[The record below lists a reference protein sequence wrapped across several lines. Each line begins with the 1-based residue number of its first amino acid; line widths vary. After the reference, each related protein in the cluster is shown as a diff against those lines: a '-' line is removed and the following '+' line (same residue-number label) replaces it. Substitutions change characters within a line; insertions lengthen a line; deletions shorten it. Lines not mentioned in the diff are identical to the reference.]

1 MVPSERAGSFCLVSW
16 EMELPHKKVRYREA
30 TMLEGSPS
38 CHRKVERESLCEQER
53 VSSAGLQLFQLPA
66 SPPLPPHLS

>member
-16 EMELPHKKVRYREA
+16 EMELSHKEVRYHEA

-38 CHRKVERESLCEQER
+38 CHRKVERESLCEQE
-53 VSSAGLQLFQLPA
+53 
-66 SPPLPPHLS
+66 